1 MGENL
6 YDLKLGKDFLNMMS
20 KGEPQEKTMI
30 NKTIKIKI
38 LLFNISTHLPFSH
51 TAGSGAL
58 LMGKNCYGSPVQL
71 AAAFFSLYI
80 NKTDILAHMSV
91 S

>member
-30 NKTIKIKI
+30 NKTIKIKNSALQHI
-38 LLFNISTHLPFSH
+38 YALSIFTHSM
-51 TAGSGAL
+51 AL
-58 LMGKNCYGSPVQL
+58 LEL
-71 AAAFFSLYI
+71 F
-80 NKTDILAHMSV
+80 
-91 S
+91 